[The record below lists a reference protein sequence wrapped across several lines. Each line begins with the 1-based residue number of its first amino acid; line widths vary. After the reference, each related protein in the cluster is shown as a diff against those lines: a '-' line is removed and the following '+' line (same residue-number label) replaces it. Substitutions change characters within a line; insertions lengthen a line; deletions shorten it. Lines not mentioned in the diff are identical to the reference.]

1 MHMGT
6 ASTLRLAALALLWGS
21 NFLWIAIALRGTTPT
36 QITLVRLALGALVV
50 LIVTRARHLKLPTQP
65 ILWLHLTIAALFANV
80 IPYTLFAIAEQH
92 ITSSVAGVLNATTPI
107 WTIFF
112 GLITP
117 TDRRISPLKLT
128 GLLTGFL
135 GTILIFSPWQSA
147 SQITSWGGLAAL
159 TAAASYGIS
168 YVYMTRH
175 LTNRGHQ
182 PLTLSTAQLITATTQ
197 LALIA
202 PFTGGLHPPHL
213 TWDVLLAL
221 TILGTLG
228 TGTAYV
234 LNYRLIADEGTTASI
249 VNYLLPVVAVIL
261 GTAILN
267 EPLTIP
273 ITAGT
278 LIVLIGVALTRKA
291 PGTAEHPRK

>member
-1 MHMGT
+1 MPIGT

-36 QITLVRLALGALVV
+36 QITLTRLALGALV
-50 LIVTRARHLKLPTQP
+50 LLAVTRAQHLKLPKQP
-65 ILWLHLTIAALFANV
+65 ALWFHLTIAALFANV

-92 ITSSVAGVLNATTPI
+92 ITSSVTGVINATTPI
-107 WTIFF
+107 WTALFA
-112 GLITP
+112 ITTA
-117 TDRRISPLKLT
+117 TDRHPSPLKLT

-135 GTILIFSPWQSA
+135 GTLLIFSPWQSA
-147 SQITSWGGLAAL
+147 TQITTWGGLAAL

-175 LTNRGHQ
+175 LTNRGHP

-197 LALIA
+197 LAIIT
-202 PFTGGLHPPHL
+202 PFTGGLHPPNL

-221 TILGTLG
+221 TTLGTLG
-228 TGTAYV
+228 TGAAYV
-234 LNYRLIADEGTTASI
+234 LNYRLITDEGTTAST

-261 GTAILN
+261 GAVVLS
-267 EPLTIP
+267 EPLTTP
-273 ITAGT
+273 VTAGM
-278 LIVLIGVALTRKA
+278 LVVLIGVALTRRIS
-291 PGTAEHPRK
+291 HPHRRR